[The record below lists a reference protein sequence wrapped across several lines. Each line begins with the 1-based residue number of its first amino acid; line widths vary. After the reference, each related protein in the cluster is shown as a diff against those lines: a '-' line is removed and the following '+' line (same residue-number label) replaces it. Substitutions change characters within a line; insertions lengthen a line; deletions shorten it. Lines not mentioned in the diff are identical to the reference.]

1 MVRLTREDK
10 RRLVEARRR
19 QILEAA
25 RRVFARR
32 GFEGARIS
40 EVAKEAGVS
49 EGTIYNY
56 FRSKED
62 LLVHIPEHFAAP
74 ALEPL
79 RRASPASPGELESL
93 LTQAATSIVHT
104 MSRNA
109 DFLRVFVT
117 ALPTLTP
124 RAKERYMQFLPLPTA
139 EVLEQFLRAGQERG
153 FIRPDL
159 NAAIAARAMPGML
172 MIFVMFQE
180 ILLDRPLVPF
190 SYEEIIREV
199 VRLFLLGA
207 LPREHSPGR
216 VQRAP

>member
-1 MVRLTREDK
+1 
-10 RRLVEARRR
+10 
-19 QILEAA
+19 
-25 RRVFARR
+25 
-32 GFEGARIS
+32 
-40 EVAKEAGVS
+40 
-49 EGTIYNY
+49 
-56 FRSKED
+56 
-62 LLVHIPEHFAAP
+62 
-74 ALEPL
+74 
-79 RRASPASPGELESL
+79 
-93 LTQAATSIVHT
+93 
-104 MSRNA
+104 
-109 DFLRVFVT
+109 
-117 ALPTLTP
+117 
-124 RAKERYMQFLPLPTA
+124 
-139 EVLEQFLRAGQERG
+139 VLEQFLRAGQERG